1 MWVARSIALVLLVA
15 SCDLPTQPPIASPS
29 PSTAAAP
36 CRLPVWWG
44 EATGLGVH
52 GAFVTVPGGAVTDAG
67 TIPQPPQLTPTLLS
81 SYYRGAT
88 YLAKTGT
95 WVGVSGTVLSP
106 GGDRMVYPTYTG
118 PPDTYEVHLL
128 TLATGAERVL
138 QRGADQYIP
147 IAFEAGWIYLVRPVA
162 NKGDVPEN
170 LYRLNPAGGTPE
182 LIKGN
187 HRHAFPWAWAV
198 IADGAAWGF
207 EMRGE
212 DTSHHYAIL
221 RLDLATH
228 AVTEWFDGPADMD
241 LSIQG
246 VDTRHRLYV
255 ASLDHLN
262 RIDLPTQV
270 SELLDDPPV
279 AVVGGYAPPPVLA
292 SDARGAWIGTSGGVR
307 LYPLD
312 AAPTT
317 YAVGPP
323 PESGAIVLPAGPC
336 A

>member
-29 PSTAAAP
+29 PSTAAAS

-128 TLATGAERVL
+128 TLATGADRVL

-212 DTSHHYAIL
+212 SSSRHYTVL
-221 RLDLATH
+221 RLDLVTH
-228 AVTEWFDGPADMD
+228 DITEWFDGPADTG
-241 LSIQG
+241 LNIQG
-246 VDTRHRLYV
+246 VDIRHRLYV
-255 ASLDHLN
+255 ASLNHLY
-262 RIDLPTQV
+262 RVDSPTQV
-270 SELLDDPPV
+270 SDLPDDPPV
-279 AVVGGYAPPPVLA
+279 VMAGGFAPPPVLA
-292 SDARGAWIGTSGGVR
+292 SDPRGAWLGMSGGIR